1 MDQHQNR
8 SMNSSFITKIFL
20 LLIIYAGNTF
30 SSVHD
35 ADKVFINGSIHTF
48 DQELSVVKAIA
59 IQDGLIT
66 LVGTN
71 EEINRSI
78 GKTTEVIDLKG
89 KMMMPSF
96 HDAHSHPVWSG
107 IDQFKCVISETYD
120 LKVMQAQLRECL
132 GNELTKETGWL
143 VGTQLNI
150 CLLYTSPSP
159 RD

>member
-1 MDQHQNR
+1 
-8 SMNSSFITKIFL
+8 MNASFITKIFL
-20 LLIIYAGNTF
+20 LLIICAGNAF

-96 HDAHSHPVWSG
+96 HDAHSHPIWSG
-107 IDQFKCVISETYD
+107 VDQLKCVVSESYD
-120 LKVMQAQLRECL
+120 IDIMQTHLKECL
-132 GNELTKETGWL
+132 ASDLSKET
-143 VGTQLNI
+143 
-150 CLLYTSPSP
+150 
-159 RD
+159 

>member
-1 MDQHQNR
+1 
-8 SMNSSFITKIFL
+8 MNASFITKIFL
-20 LLIIYAGNTF
+20 LLIICAGNAF
-30 SSVHD
+30 SSVQH

-48 DQELSVVKAIA
+48 DQELLVVTAIA

-78 GKTTEVIDLKG
+78 GETTEVIDLKG

-107 IDQFKCVISETYD
+107 VDQLKCVVSESYD
-120 LKVMQAQLRECL
+120 IDIMQAQLKECL
-132 GNELTKETGWL
+132 SSELTKETGWI

-150 CLLYTSPSP
+150 GVFP
-159 RD
+159 